1 MKFNSFGIVG
11 YGHFGEFMARSFARE
26 PDASVLVTDADA
38 KKLPRP
44 RKHIKAASLPD
55 VAACDVV
62 VVSVP
67 FSALEDVLKELRD
80 HITDRT
86 VVMDVVSTKS
96 LATGLLRNVLGEQT
110 NLLATHP
117 LFGPP
122 SMKRMKAGQHLVVTY
137 TQGERA
143 MRFRSYLQKRFGL
156 DIIDLSPEA
165 HDRTMAYMQAL
176 PFFIARALVDLD
188 ILDLEHRDVL
198 SLPSF
203 EKLATIAAIE
213 QHHTDEMFDTSQR
226 SNPFAAA
233 ARQQLVETL
242 EKLNDEIGHGQYTFH
257 PELHADPTALEPE
270 APPAT
275 GTTSES

>member
-1 MKFNSFGIVG
+1 LKFKSFGIVG

-26 PDASVLVTDADA
+26 PGASVLVTDTDA

-44 RKHIKAASLPD
+44 RKHIKAANLSE

-62 VVSVP
+62 VVAVP
-67 FSALEDVLKELRD
+67 FSGLEDTLKELRD
-80 HITDRT
+80 HVSKRT
-86 VVMDVVSTKS
+86 VVMDVISTKS
-96 LATGLLRNVLGEQT
+96 LATGLLRNVLGDSA

-122 SMKRMKAGQHLVVTY
+122 SMKRMKSGQHLVVTY
-137 TQGERA
+137 TQGKRA
-143 MRFRSYLQKRFGL
+143 MAFRGYLQDRFGL
-156 DIIDLSPEA
+156 EIVDMSPEA

-188 ILDLEHRDVL
+188 IVDLEHRDVL

-213 QHHTDEMFDTSQR
+213 QHHTDAMFDTSQR

-233 ARQQLVETL
+233 ARQQLVEVL
-242 EKLNDEIGHGQYTFH
+242 EKLNEEIGQGQYTFH
-257 PELHADPTALEPE
+257 PQLHADPDALEPE
-270 APPAT
+270 
-275 GTTSES
+275 SEPDR

>member
-1 MKFNSFGIVG
+1 VKFKTFGIVG

-26 PDASVLVTDADA
+26 RGTSVLVTDADA

-44 RKHIKAASLPD
+44 RSHLKTAPLAE

-62 VVSVP
+62 VVAVP
-67 FSALEDVLKELRD
+67 FGALEDTLKELRD
-80 HITDRT
+80 HVSDRT
-86 VVMDVVSTKS
+86 VVMDVVSTKA
-96 LATGLLRNVLGEQT
+96 LATGLLRNVLGDQT

-122 SMKRMKAGQHLVVTY
+122 SMKRMKKGQHLVVTY
-137 TQGERA
+137 TQGKRA
-143 MRFRSYLQKRFGL
+143 MAFRSYLAKTFGL

-188 ILDLEHRDVL
+188 ILDLEHFDVL

-213 QHHTDEMFDTSQR
+213 QHHTDAMFDTSQR
-226 SNPFAAA
+226 SNPYAAA
-233 ARQQLVETL
+233 ARQQLVEAL
-242 EKLNDEIGHGQYTFH
+242 EKINDEIGHGQYTFH
-257 PELHADPTALEPE
+257 PELHADPTALEAE
-270 APPAT
+270 PPQT
-275 GTTSES
+275 PS